1 MEQRGC
7 EVCVGDLLDT
17 EGIQHLQVELGLGDL
32 ELWDG
37 RLPVVDGQESDELLE
52 VLDLLVCDLDGRL
65 QRQDVALLLGLRL
78 EQRLESGLTCGELAQ
93 LLLVVLLLLL
103 GRELGLH
110 YSLASLEAVV
120 HSLHIEELTFHP
132 DVGISVRVLGLL
144 LSFLDSFLQICV
156 VLVGQDSLSVI
167 LVSVVSETNLL
178 VFHKGHHDLLLSSI
192 LLLTRR
198 RHVFEL
204 PLLLL
209 HNADGLLKIMLESL
223 NRLGVRIHLCGI
235 AIFINFEVK
244 AVLFEDLKWRLLRQ
258 RVKHLVDFA
267 LTAHEH
273 FEFLGENNIIELG
286 NLLHKALKELP
297 TVFDELCIVA
307 VNEML
312 LWDGRHVAA
321 WPSHAKHDTQC
332 VEFAESS

>member
-17 EGIQHLQVELGLGDL
+17 ESIQHLQVELGLGDL
-32 ELWDG
+32 ELGDG

-52 VLDLLVCDLDGRL
+52 VLDLLVSDLDGRL

-178 VFHKGHHDLLLSSI
+178 VFHEGHHDLFLSSI
-192 LLLTRR
+192 LLLTCR

-209 HNADGLLKIMLESL
+209 HDADGLLKIMLESL
-223 NRLGVRIHLCGI
+223 NRLV
-235 AIFINFEVK
+235 V
-244 AVLFEDLKWRLLRQ
+244 
-258 RVKHLVDFA
+258 
-267 LTAHEH
+267 
-273 FEFLGENNIIELG
+273 
-286 NLLHKALKELP
+286 
-297 TVFDELCIVA
+297 
-307 VNEML
+307 
-312 LWDGRHVAA
+312 
-321 WPSHAKHDTQC
+321 
-332 VEFAESS
+332 

>member
-32 ELWDG
+32 ELGDG
-37 RLPVVDGQESDELLE
+37 RLPVVDGQECDELLE
-52 VLDLLVCDLDGRL
+52 VLDLLVGDLDGRL

-78 EQRLESGLTCGELAQ
+78 EQRLESRLACRELAQ

-103 GRELGLH
+103 SRELGLH

-120 HSLHIEELTFHP
+120 HSLHIEELTLHP

-156 VLVGQDSLSVI
+156 VLVGQDSLSGI
-167 LVSVVSETNLL
+167 LVSVVGETDLL
-178 VFHKGHHDLLLSSI
+178 VFHEGHHDFLLSRI
-192 LLLTRR
+192 LLLTCC

-209 HNADGLLKIMLESL
+209 HDTDGLLKIMLESL
-223 NRLGVRIHLCGI
+223 NGLGVCIHLCGI
-235 AIFINFEVK
+235 ALFVNFEVK
-244 AVLFEDLKWRLLRQ
+244 AVLLEDLQWRLLRQ
-258 RVKHLVDFA
+258 SVKHLVDFA

-273 FEFLGENNIIELG
+273 LEFLGEDNIIELG
-286 NLLHKALKELP
+286 DFLHKALKELP
-297 TVFDELCIVA
+297 TVFDELCVVA
-307 VNEML
+307 VNEVL
-312 LWDGRHVAA
+312 LGDSRHVAA
-321 WPSHAKHDTQC
+321 WPSHAKHDTEC